1 MSAHPQPQPHKVLEQ
16 RGWSSPELAIV
27 AVWLEICA
35 LLVIWLS

>member
-1 MSAHPQPQPHKVLEQ
+1 MSAHRHPQPDDVLEQ
-16 RGWSSPELAIV
+16 WGWGSHELAIV